1 MTETV
6 NPFFATAPGARAEAY
21 AALAASG
28 PVQRFLLPNGHF
40 GWLVTGYA
48 EVRAALGDVRLAKA
62 PIPASTPARRARI
75 KATPGITTH
84 MLQADGADHER
95 LRRLVTAAFTR
106 RRIDLLEPAIQRIA
120 DDLADQIAIAGKDAE
135 AVDLISGFAYPL
147 PMTVICELMG
157 VPERLREP
165 LRHGTEA
172 MSKGIALT
180 DEEFLPAFDV
190 LVATLQELVALKRAE
205 PAEDLISALIA
216 VRDGGDS
223 LSEDELTSM
232 AWVLIAAG
240 HETTV
245 NLIGNGVHALLSHPD
260 QLAVL
265 RADPGRIPGAVEELL
280 RWCGPVQ
287 VTFPLVATE
296 PLELA
301 GVQVAAGE
309 VVLPAVFPANRDS
322 DHLDDPA
329 TLDLFRDNHS
339 HLAFG
344 HGIHHC
350 LGAPMARLEARI
362 AFETLLR
369 RFPDLRPA
377 EPLDELPWT
386 ASFLFHGL
394 VRLPVRVS

>member
-1 MTETV
+1 MTEAL

-21 AALAASG
+21 AALAAAG
-28 PVQRFLLPNGHF
+28 PVQRFPLPNGHS

-62 PIPASTPARRARI
+62 PIPASTPARRERI

-106 RRIDLLEPAIQRIA
+106 RRIDRLEPAIQRIA
-120 DDLADQIAIAGKDAE
+120 EDLADQLAVAGKDGE
-135 AVDLISGFAYPL
+135 AVDLISNFAYPL

-172 MSKGIALT
+172 MSQGIALT
-180 DEEFLPAFDV
+180 DEQFLPAFDV

-245 NLIGNGVHALLSHPD
+245 NLIGNGVHALLGHPD

-265 RADPGRIPGAVEELL
+265 RADPSRIPAAVEEML

-296 PLELA
+296 PVELA
-301 GVQVAAGE
+301 GVQIAAGE
-309 VVLPAVFPANRDS
+309 VVLPAVFPANRDGG
-322 DHLDDPA
+322 HTDDAA
-329 TLDLFRDNHS
+329 TLDLSRDSNS

-369 RFPDLRPA
+369 RFPDLGPA